1 MRTFPAQ
8 IKERVPPGGIAT
20 LKTLCLDVVNRRTGA
35 AEKKSVGNAARDAA
49 TQMSRRLRSIFGV
62 GDFDRD
68 RDADRFMVAMQ
79 KEHEKDMQAR
89 RPPQC
94 VLHAERGQ
102 FAVRIGWRLPCGRRH
117 GSGQPLPLG
126 PAGTARRARTW
137 CPASRPKPA
146 RGDNVCS
153 NGYTGMK
160 CSKCMEGF
168 SRQDGYCVECAGN
181 PMIMIMFIALGAAI
195 AGVVYWVVVVLLKI
209 NIGVISIGI
218 DYFQIIGLFASQQI
232 PWPQIMRSLFSYL
245 QVFSFDLGML
255 GLECGGLKPHEMWFL
270 IMLVPLGVLG
280 AAHRRR
286 DAQRP
291 AALLVQG
298 AQAGQ

>member
-1 MRTFPAQ
+1 MLNVANSPSGSD
-8 IKERVPPGGIAT
+8 GGSLVGA
-20 LKTLCLDVVNRRTGA
+20 VTGA
-35 AEKKSVGNAARDAA
+35 DNRCHSDRWDRSTCPYVVPCEPAEACA
-49 TQMSRRLRSIFGV
+49 
-62 GDFDRD
+62 
-68 RDADRFMVAMQ
+68 
-79 KEHEKDMQAR
+79 
-89 RPPQC
+89 
-94 VLHAERGQ
+94 
-102 FAVRIGWRLPCGRRH
+102 
-117 GSGQPLPLG
+117 
-126 PAGTARRARTW
+126 
-137 CPASRPKPA
+137 
-146 RGDNVCS
+146 GDNVCS

-181 PMIMIMFIALGAAI
+181 PMIMIMFIALGSAI

-280 AAHRRR
+280 
-286 DAQRP
+286 
-291 AALLVQG
+291 LLIGGVMLNVLQLYLCKARKLANELRKDLADG
-298 AQAGQ
+298 HFDGNEHLDSAV